1 MSTALKNGLPYVTMA
16 PGETLDWS
24 RDWTD
29 ELEDGDTIADSVW
42 DVPTGLAAG
51 AESKSGPYTT
61 QWVTSVAVGEFALV
75 NEMTTTAGRK
85 RRRTLLIG
93 VVEAK

>member
-1 MSTALKNGLPYVTMA
+1 MSIALKDGLPYVTMA
-16 PGETLDWS
+16 LGETLDWS

-29 ELEDGDTIADSVW
+29 VIGEDDPIDLSVW
-42 DVPTGLAAG
+42 EVPAGLTAG

-61 QWVTSVAVGEFALV
+61 QWVTSVQAGEFSLV

-85 RRRTLLIG
+85 FRRTLLIG